1 MKNVSELST
10 AELHERI
17 MKATTEIIE
26 TGLTKNYVPNWTVE
40 QGLKE
45 AMQNIAYGAIKSER
59 PAKIY
64 YDSKIESWAIRDWY
78 KGFGKQYLYIGES
91 EQRDD
96 SEGMGNFGEGWKIFL
111 LVMSRNGIKHSVSTV
126 GFDFW
131 GTLEKTVHGTE
142 VLSINVEEND
152 RKKGTKVYADVSE
165 ESWRNA
171 AKSFAYLNGIDK
183 AYISSNVIIPGRR
196 GELYIQGVRI
206 EKDNE
211 SNPLKIYYSYNLTQR
226 NLMNRD
232 RSHVDLRE
240 AHNAMARIVYEMDSD
255 EVENYINLAVGKE
268 VEHEDIARGPIVP
281 YSDSGGQ
288 KEVWL
293 NALAKLHACKKDK
306 LLIASYN
313 QSVNSKAKKKGYS
326 ILDTPEKWNF
336 ELGYLGIRKADD
348 VIDDQYDIVEVG
360 YHGGSSSKAKTTFSK
375 VLKALCEMFEIKK
388 EDLNIRYAESIANSG
403 NQNEKKAHYDKE
415 LGVLFVDVGIA
426 DDAEELFS
434 CLIPEVTSMLHNAET
449 SEEFELA
456 YIKILTSIGRSKI

>member
-1 MKNVSELST
+1 MSVEV
-10 AELHERI
+10 
-17 MKATTEIIE
+17 IE
-26 TGLTKNYVPNWTVE
+26 TGLTKNYVPKWTIE

-64 YDSKIESWAIRDWY
+64 YDSKFESWAIRDWY

-111 LVMSRNGIKHSVSTV
+111 LVMSRNGIKHMVSTV

-131 GTLEKTVHGTE
+131 GTIEHTVHGTE
-142 VLSINVEEND
+142 VLRIHVEKND
-152 RKKGTKVYADVSE
+152 SKKGTKVYADVSE

-183 AYISSNVIIPGRR
+183 EYISNNLMLPGRS

-206 EKDNE
+206 EKDKE
-211 SNPLKIYYSYNLTQR
+211 SNPLNIYYSYNLTQR
-226 NLMNRD
+226 ELMNRD

-240 AHNAMARIVYEMDSD
+240 AHNEMARIIYKMNTE
-255 EVENYINLAVGKE
+255 EIENYINLAIGKE
-268 VEHEDIARGPIVP
+268 VKYEDIARGPIVP
-281 YSDSGGQ
+281 YYETGGQ

-293 NALAKLHACKKDK
+293 NALAKLHACEKDK

-313 QSVNSKAKKKGYS
+313 QTVNSRAKKKGYS

-336 ELGYLGIRKADD
+336 ELAYLGIRKADD
-348 VIDDQYDIVEVG
+348 VIDDQYDVVESG
-360 YHGGSSSKAKTTFSK
+360 YSGGSLEKPKTEFSK
-375 VLKALCEMFEIKK
+375 VLKSLCALFSVEK
-388 EDLNIRYAESIANSG
+388 EELNIRYAESISNSG
-403 NQNEKKAHYDKE
+403 NQIEKKAHYDKE
-415 LGVLFVDVGIA
+415 LGVLFVDVGIV
-426 DDAEELFS
+426 ENVEKLFNY
-434 CLIPEVTSMLHNAET
+434 LIPEITAMLHGSET
-449 SEEFELA
+449 SEEFESA
-456 YIKILTSIGRSKI
+456 YIKVITNIAKSKL